1 MVEAE
6 KHKFVAH
13 LNQRLET
20 MIKEVVVAKVKE
32 RVKAQASFCIENILE
47 MSVYTVPKGGGT
59 RRALSE
65 GSARKQR
72 SRYAKPDVPRKYV
85 SQPYPRWPVP
95 NTTLIRFF
103 SEAKNR
109 NATIRSRFPREP
121 ITPIHRPISVEFQIQ
136 KSPTDSPRVGP
147 VGGYNPSPSPKF
159 PESFGA
165 LINLSLADSVTLL
178 KDYGLEAASNGKKVQ
193 EEDRLD
199 NLNKL
204 MSYFGVS
211 FRTSPMLSV
220 FIHPIVSN
228 RLAIACILGQR
239 GKGRS
244 LLVYGTADEYLG
256 TVRPLIVRLRFW
268 LCCIITCIT

>member
-1 MVEAE
+1 MAEVSPLLAAKDQVDEARNRLVADAGRREEKINAIKQMVEAE

-32 RVKAQASFCIENILE
+32 RVKAQLAELVEPYRKVLLGSKGRGMRNQMFLENI
-47 MSVYTVPKGGGT
+47 
-59 RRALSE
+59 
-65 GSARKQR
+65 
-72 SRYAKPDVPRKYV
+72 
-85 SQPYPRWPVP
+85 
-95 NTTLIRFF
+95 
-103 SEAKNR
+103 EAKNR
-109 NATIRSRFPREP
+109 NATIRSRFPREH

-204 MSYFGVS
+204 MSYFGIGY
-211 FRTSPMLSV
+211 RL
-220 FIHPIVSN
+220 HPGPA
-228 RLAIACILGQR
+228 R
-239 GKGRS
+239 KG
-244 LLVYGTADEYLG
+244 
-256 TVRPLIVRLRFW
+256 P
-268 LCCIITCIT
+268 IITSLWDRR